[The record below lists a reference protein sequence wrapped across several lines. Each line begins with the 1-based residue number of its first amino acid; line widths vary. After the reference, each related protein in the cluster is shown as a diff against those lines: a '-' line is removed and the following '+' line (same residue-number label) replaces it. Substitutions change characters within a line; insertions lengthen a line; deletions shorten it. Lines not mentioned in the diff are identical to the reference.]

1 MNAQKIDENLVAY
14 YDPSSPDGSR
24 RPGALNARLIE
35 RVEQAFWRELGG
47 EENFHMLFMHHVSV
61 SPFFAVGIGS
71 EWMVRVEAARL
82 ALAAAVSAWGDG
94 VEDVGPGFSGGIHC
108 LLRCAYTCI

>member
-1 MNAQKIDENLVAY
+1 MN
-14 YDPSSPDGSR
+14 R
-24 RPGALNARLIE
+24 GAFL
-35 RVEQAFWRELGG
+35 
-47 EENFHMLFMHHVSV
+47 

-71 EWMVRVEAARL
+71 EWMVRVEAAKL

-94 VEDVGPGFSGGIHC
+94 VSGYEAIVGFSAGIES